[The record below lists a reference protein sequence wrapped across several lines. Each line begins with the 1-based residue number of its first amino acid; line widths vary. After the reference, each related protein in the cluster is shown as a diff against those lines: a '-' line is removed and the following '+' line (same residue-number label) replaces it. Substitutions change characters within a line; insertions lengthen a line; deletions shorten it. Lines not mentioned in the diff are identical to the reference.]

1 MRSPEAPTHSVI
13 TKRRWLAI
21 YLVATA
27 CAATPAK
34 SRAPSND
41 WLSVP
46 IEDAVGT
53 HDSIYRA
60 IARDIF
66 PMVLPCTHYFYSDP
80 AIPGRG
86 SFSLRYI
93 FRVEEEANGYR
104 IVGVSAEPSTMP
116 DGGQAFEMP
125 KFDQCMTEALGSMT
139 RPVAPIDPEAV
150 LEPGRRHRMR
160 AIIPVNFGTPK

>member
-27 CAATPAK
+27 CASTPAK

-66 PMVLPCTHYFYSDP
+66 PMVLPCTQYFYSDR

-104 IVGVSAEPSTMP
+104 IVGVSAEPSTTA

-125 KFDQCMTEALGSMT
+125 KFDECMTEALGSMT
-139 RPVAPIDPEAV
+139 RPLTPIDAEAV

-160 AIIPVNFGTPK
+160 AIIPVNFGTTK

>member
-1 MRSPEAPTHSVI
+1 MKSRC
-13 TKRRWLAI
+13 LAI

-34 SRAPSND
+34 SRAPGND

-60 IARDIF
+60 VARDIS
-66 PMVLPCTHYFYSDP
+66 PMVLQCTQYCYSDR

-93 FRVEEEANGYR
+93 FRVEEEANGYC

-125 KFDQCMTEALGSMT
+125 KFDQYMTEALGSMT
-139 RPVAPIDPEAV
+139 RP
-150 LEPGRRHRMR
+150 LS
-160 AIIPVNFGTPK
+160 PV